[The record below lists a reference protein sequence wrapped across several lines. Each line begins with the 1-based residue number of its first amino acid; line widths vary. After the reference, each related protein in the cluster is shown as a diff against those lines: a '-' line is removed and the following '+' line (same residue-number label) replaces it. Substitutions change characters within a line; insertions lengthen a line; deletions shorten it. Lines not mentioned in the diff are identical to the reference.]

1 MTDYDLLQAMRGAMH
16 PLTPGEVGG
25 SHTEVYAFDP
35 KALRTAF
42 EDLAAAHGGDPASAA
57 LEADRISAR
66 FLVKVGNIRQYVI
79 KLRDG
84 GASVIRRP
92 LVSEAFGA
100 AGYNLAPTI
109 EKFEVD
115 TREAVREIPYFGAGE
130 VEAQFAPDL
139 LDNARRVVTG
149 QGRRRLADG
158 TSSIRET
165 DDGRI
170 SKTAWDILAEDP
182 YFKTTVSDFAALR
195 RFQDY
200 LREHPLDLATTE
212 RLQSFFDA
220 PITVGVRDV
229 LRYLEGA
236 RHPTLGW
243 ERASEVIRSCFAAHG
258 AENFLPPEINYYTR
272 SIGLDPGEVASLSLA
287 NTRASRAF
295 ARWLVARLPF
305 EWTTPIPDREL
316 EAMAA
321 GILEAHFDYPLFE
334 VEPYSGILSAS
345 GLRLL
350 LRVAVGTTLHLGD
363 IDVPER
369 RNPITPALTER
380 IRPVA
385 AFLESL
391 SEADRSRF
399 LVVVNGMLWEVAAAG
414 GVPDGEGGVLP
425 YRRVDRTFYSFQEKA
440 QFGVQSQ
447 GTVEELLTLEDLLDS
462 RGQAVLD
469 SHPELPRKLV
479 VFFVLAYRY
488 FQDTGHVPDL
498 RPDDAGLDLFVRGIW
513 GYKTRNVLVTTGRD
527 RLGRPT
533 EQVRFVD
540 NKDQFKQYRRFE
552 DRGRP
557 LGLIKYGVRLVHPVV
572 RPAMERSIGL
582 YVQRVA
588 DSEGRAP
595 PVVPDLPMRAAAV
608 TREVLRSGVDSLLT
622 QGGAVLHDLIDD
634 SSDAVEQ
641 VLRRLPGKASRGPV
655 GPSRPAEGTPDSRLE
670 SSPAPEASS
679 TQASGPTGRLSRDG
693 GHRPGPSK
701 FPVH

>member
-1 MTDYDLLQAMRGAMH
+1 MTDFELLHAMRAAMH
-16 PLTPGEVGG
+16 PLSPGEVGG

-35 KALRTAF
+35 KELRTVF
-42 EDLAAAHGGDPASAA
+42 EALAVEKGGDPVAA
-57 LEADRISAR
+57 RAEADRISAR
-66 FLVKVGNIRQYVI
+66 FLVKVGNISNYVI

-84 GASVIRRP
+84 QASIIRRH

-100 AGYNLAPTI
+100 AGYNLAPTL

-115 TREAVREIPYFGAGE
+115 TREAVREIPYFGAGDME
-130 VEAQFAPDL
+130 EQFAPDL
-139 LDNARRVVTG
+139 LDNARRVLRG
-149 QGRRRLADG
+149 RARRRRIDG
-158 TSSIRET
+158 TFSIREA
-165 DDGRI
+165 GSERI
-170 SKTAWDILAEDP
+170 HRSAWDILADDP

-195 RFQDY
+195 RFQAY
-200 LREHPLDLATTE
+200 LREHPLDAATTE
-212 RLQSFFDA
+212 RLQPFFDA
-220 PITVGVRDV
+220 PITVGLRDV

-243 ERASEVIRSCFAAHG
+243 DRASDLIRRCFADHPD
-258 AENFLPPEINYYTR
+258 ENFLPPEINYYTR
-272 SIGLDPGEVASLSLA
+272 SIGLDPDTVRIVAEA
-287 NTRASRAF
+287 NLCAARAF

-305 EWTTPIPDREL
+305 EWTTPIPDAEL
-316 EAMAA
+316 EAMAL
-321 GILEAHFDYPLFE
+321 GILETHFDYPLFE
-334 VEPYSGILSAS
+334 VEPYSGILSAA

-350 LRVAVGTTLHLGD
+350 LRLAMGTALHVGG

-369 RNPITPALTER
+369 RNPISPALAAR
-380 IRPVA
+380 VA
-385 AFLESL
+385 PILRFLESR
-391 SEADRSRF
+391 SEADRSLF

-414 GVPDGEGGVLP
+414 GIPDGDGGVLP
-425 YRRVDRTFYSFQEKA
+425 FRRVDQTFYSFQEKA

-447 GTVEELLTLEDLLDS
+447 GTVDELLTLEELLDS

-469 SHPELPRKLV
+469 RHPELSRKLV

-527 RLGRPT
+527 RQGRPI

-588 DSEGRAP
+588 DREGQSPAM
-595 PVVPDLPMRAAAV
+595 VPDLPMQAAAV
-608 TREVLRSGVDSLLT
+608 TREVLRSGVDSILT
-622 QGGAVLHDLIDD
+622 QGGALLHDLIDD
-634 SSDAVEQ
+634 TSSAVEQ
-641 VLRRLPGKASRGPV
+641 VLRRLPKRPQGGAGGAGNGDV
-655 GPSRPAEGTPDSRLE
+655 PSDS
-670 SSPAPEASS
+670 
-679 TQASGPTGRLSRDG
+679 
-693 GHRPGPSK
+693 
-701 FPVH
+701 